1 MSQNKHFAVYLPP
14 ILAAFLFCASASAQN
29 YRPAYQHSAPT
40 PAPVVR
46 AQSTASQPARRLT
59 PAAKATKPSP
69 AIPAVTPSLLSVP
82 PTPAKVS
89 LTSGKLTIEA
99 HNSSLS
105 QILQQIAKAGGM
117 KIDGLQTSGSADP
130 RVFGSYGPGA
140 PRDVLSDLLNGV
152 SYNFVMLGITPA
164 GTPREMALSMRG
176 AGGIPNPAPRP
187 SASTQNNVENDEEAQ
202 PADENVDTDEVQS
215 SGSAAEPENNLV
227 PPAGVQENEPITP
240 PPGAPGAQQKVK
252 TPQEILQELQ
262 NMRMQQ
268 QEQQQQQQQQ

>member
-14 ILAAFLFCASASAQN
+14 ILAAFLFCAWASAQN
-29 YRPAYQHSAPT
+29 YRPAYQHSAPVA

-46 AQSTASQPARRLT
+46 TQSTASRPAKRLT
-59 PAAKATKPSP
+59 PPPRAAKPSP

-89 LTSGKLTIEA
+89 LTSGKLAIEA
-99 HNSSLS
+99 NNSSLS

-164 GTPREMALSMRG
+164 GTPREMALSTRG
-176 AGGIPNPAPRP
+176 AAGIPNPPRP
-187 SASTQNNVENDEEAQ
+187 SASAQNNVENDEEAQ
-202 PADENVDTDEVQS
+202 PPDENTDTDEVQS

-240 PPGAPGAQQKVK
+240 PPGAPGAQQKVR

-268 QEQQQQQQQQ
+268 QQQQ

>member
-1 MSQNKHFAVYLPP
+1 PHVRKTVVMSQNKHFAVYLPP
-14 ILAAFLFCASASAQN
+14 ILAAFLFCAWASAQN
-29 YRPAYQHSAPT
+29 YRPAYQQSAPAT

-46 AQSTASQPARRLT
+46 AQSTASQPAKRPT
-59 PAAKATKPSP
+59 PPAKAAKPSP
-69 AIPAVTPSLLSVP
+69 ATPAVTPSLLSVP

-176 AGGIPNPAPRP
+176 AAGIPNPAPRP
-187 SASTQNNVENDEEAQ
+187 AASAQNNVENDEEAQ
-202 PADENVDTDEVQS
+202 PTDENVDTDEVQS

-240 PPGAPGAQQKVK
+240 PPGAPGAPGAQQKVK
-252 TPQEILQELQ
+252 TPQEILQEL
-262 NMRMQQ
+262 
-268 QEQQQQQQQQ
+268 